1 MKKTMRASTCL
12 RVYQL
17 HHPFLLLRRRHEPV
31 VKKKTEKYQNKRIVA
46 ARVAKLVNPRW
57 SKFPISLAI
66 EASLVASFFQS
77 SSSIRVSCNCRFQ
90 AMCRGA
96 ASALAVEIPTWEPL
110 ETAACC
116 WPIFVQP
123 SNPRG
128 AVAMWWLW
136 WWSKTGS

>member
-1 MKKTMRASTCL
+1 MKNIKIT
-12 RVYQL
+12 
-17 HHPFLLLRRRHEPV
+17 
-31 VKKKTEKYQNKRIVA
+31 
-46 ARVAKLVNPRW
+46 RVAKLVNPRW
-57 SKFPISLAI
+57 SKFPISLTI

-90 AMCRGA
+90 ARSRGA